1 MAVAPFPIQCMRGG
15 KWVTI
20 QTDELLPGDVV
31 SVGEAVFFYHYYQLY
46 QSYLS
51 PTPDRNDRPC
61 GHLTHQGY
69 LHCQ

>member
-31 SVGEAVFFYHYYQLY
+31 SIGRVVLRYH
-46 QSYLS
+46 
-51 PTPDRNDRPC
+51 C
-61 GHLTHQGY
+61 HQPF
-69 LHCQ
+69 